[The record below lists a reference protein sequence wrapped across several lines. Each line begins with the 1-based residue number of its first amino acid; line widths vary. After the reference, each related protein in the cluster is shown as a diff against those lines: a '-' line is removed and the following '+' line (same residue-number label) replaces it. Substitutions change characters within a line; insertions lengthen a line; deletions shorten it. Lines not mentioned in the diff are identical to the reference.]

1 MNDTARGI
9 SRLKS
14 VDPAE
19 GLEDLEAVD
28 SEQTSRDKIIS
39 TEKAEI
45 AKSFSSPS
53 GANKTAS
60 LSASDRKLTSISESN
75 RKRGSSLSE
84 SDGAVGSGQGVDDGV
99 SKQTSRSSWQL
110 SIVPGFGGALGGL
123 ESSNSNANIN
133 PASAY
138 LLTLGTNQSRLRM
151 KKVLDRAAQ
160 IFGFNSYDV
169 FPWAQLRHS
178 HLLALKAK
186 FEHEQYSPNT
196 TNLYLCALRGVA
208 HQAWAMGLISDHD
221 DRVISSVKGS
231 RGSRAPRGRA
241 LEVSETKRL
250 IETCA
255 NLDSIIGIR
264 DAAIFALGAGCG
276 LRRNEIATARL
287 ADYDQSEGVLYI
299 TGKGNKE
306 REVYPPPS
314 VENRLKNWL
323 DVRSGLGGETLFCV
337 VRRGGKIHPE
347 SALTADAVYKVL
359 LRRARSAGITKF
371 TPHDLRR
378 TFATRL
384 LEKGVDLNTV
394 KTAMGHSN
402 VQTTQRYDKR
412 DSKRLKKI
420 AQLMDE
426 D

>member
-1 MNDTARGI
+1 MSVAGRMQNGQ
-9 SRLKS
+9 KS
-14 VDPAE
+14 D
-19 GLEDLEAVD
+19 DLEVIDVVD
-28 SEQTSRDKIIS
+28 SEQTNINVVASGMNEGA
-39 TEKAEI
+39 EKLYPAVE
-45 AKSFSSPS
+45 
-53 GANKTAS
+53 GETNQTS
-60 LSASDRKLTSISESN
+60 LSAFDRKTASISESDRN
-75 RKRGSSLSE
+75 RSSSHSE
-84 SDGAVGSGQGVDDGV
+84 SDGTVRLGQGAENG
-99 SKQTSRSSWQL
+99 SSGQTSRSSVQL
-110 SIVPGFGGALGGL
+110 SILPGFGGALGGFG
-123 ESSNSNANIN
+123 SSSSSANIN

-138 LLTLGTNQSRLRM
+138 LLTLGTDQSRMRM

-160 IFGFNSYDV
+160 LFGFDSYGA

-241 LEVSETKRL
+241 LELSETNRL

-276 LRRNEIATARL
+276 LRRNEIATVRL

-314 VENRLKNWL
+314 VEKRLKNWL
-323 DVRSGLGGETLFCV
+323 DVRSGLEGETLFCV

-420 AQLMDE
+420 VQLMDE
-426 D
+426 N

>member
-1 MNDTARGI
+1 MQNGQ
-9 SRLKS
+9 KS
-14 VDPAE
+14 D
-19 GLEDLEAVD
+19 DLEVIDVVD
-28 SEQTSRDKIIS
+28 SEQTNINVVASGMNEGA
-39 TEKAEI
+39 EKLYPAVE
-45 AKSFSSPS
+45 
-53 GANKTAS
+53 GETNQTS
-60 LSASDRKLTSISESN
+60 LSAFDRKTASISESDRN
-75 RKRGSSLSE
+75 RSSSQSE
-84 SDGAVGSGQGVDDGV
+84 SDGTVRLGQGAENGSSGQ
-99 SKQTSRSSWQL
+99 TARSSGQL
-110 SIVPGFGGALGGL
+110 SILPGFGGALGGFG
-123 ESSNSNANIN
+123 SSSSSANIN

-138 LLTLGTNQSRLRM
+138 LLTLGTDQSRMRM

-160 IFGFNSYDV
+160 LFGFVSYGA
-169 FPWAQLRHS
+169 FPWAQLRYS

-241 LEVSETKRL
+241 LELSETNRL

-276 LRRNEIATARL
+276 LRRNEIATVRL

-314 VENRLKNWL
+314 VEKRLKNWL

-426 D
+426 N

>member
-1 MNDTARGI
+1 MNEAGRVQNG
-9 SRLKS
+9 LKLDDL
-14 VDPAE
+14 V
-19 GLEDLEAVD
+19 EDLDVVEVFD
-28 SEQTSRDKIIS
+28 PEQTSR
-39 TEKAEI
+39 
-45 AKSFSSPS
+45 S
-53 GANKTAS
+53 GADSGKNKEAEKLHPSAVAGGKQTS
-60 LSASDRKLTSISESN
+60 LSASDRKAASLSESDRN
-75 RKRGSSLSE
+75 RGSSLSE
-84 SDGAVGSGQGVDDGV
+84 SDGAVRFGPGAENGSSGQ
-99 SKQTSRSSWQL
+99 TSGSLGQL
-110 SIVPGFGGALGGL
+110 SILPGFTGALGGFGA
-123 ESSNSNANIN
+123 SSSSANIN

-138 LLTLGTNQSRLRM
+138 LLTLGTDQSRQRM

-160 IFGFNSYDV
+160 LFGFNSYDA

-241 LEVSETKRL
+241 LELSETNRL

-276 LRRNEIATARL
+276 LRRNEIATVKL

-314 VENRLKNWL
+314 VEKRLKTWL
-323 DVRSGLGGETLFCV
+323 DVRSGIGGETLFCV

-420 AQLMDE
+420 AQLIDQE
-426 D
+426 